1 MSANYSD
8 RYAGSRR
15 RRWNRLSALLA
26 ATIIA
31 IILFLLYLWLYPSFL
46 GLLMQLLGFKNIGNS
61 NVVEVDISPD
71 LQLIAIG
78 VIVSLAVVILIK
90 RC

>member
-1 MSANYSD
+1 M
-8 RYAGSRR
+8 
-15 RRWNRLSALLA
+15 SALLA

-78 VIVSLAVVILIK
+78 VIVSLAVVIRIK